1 MLNNWSEK
9 NKLMTEKRYNE
20 ICNQLDPSI
29 ASLLNLIR
37 NYLQANQAAV
47 MVGAGFSK
55 NADINTGAKMKDW
68 NELAEDFYNQLYSR
82 VPEDVD
88 LVFRSPIR
96 LASQLASYTSHAE
109 LDKVIS
115 NSLQD
120 GAASPGILHKK
131 LMQLPWRDVF
141 TTNYDTL
148 LERTSKDW
156 KQHYNV
162 VTNRESLIY
171 SKSPRIIKLHGSFP
185 NQHPFIIT
193 EEDFRTYPNEHPEF
207 VNTVRQSLIENL
219 FCLIGFSGDDENFLS
234 WIGWL
239 RDVIGKESVLCYLI
253 TYNEQHDSELSLMV
267 DRGIRPINLKR
278 LPLKD
283 NEGIKEALDFFLT
296 YVTPH
301 DNHDVEEWS
310 GELDAYFPYESLTE
324 DLIEKMTKIRESYP
338 DWPFLPADR
347 LNDFQ
352 DVERCAPFIGDK
364 ISVLKDEQK
373 FRFVQELI
381 WRIRISYAPLV
392 PEWIV
397 TYVEKLV
404 EDTYVLSTEIID
416 MALVLL
422 SSYRKNGEFEKF
434 ENMCRNLEK
443 DKNILTSLQLH
454 LFTYE
459 RALFYISRYNA
470 SQLKDFLSTWDV
482 AAEDTIPVLWK
493 SNMLT
498 FVGDMNGAKVL
509 LEAAILHV
517 ETQCRISNSTNQQM
531 LLDVLYTSLSALGG
545 KLDTHIAVKKS
556 LYLTYVDKLKMD
568 LLNYEKKKQP
578 GQHVIHT
585 FNIGK
590 KIHSWYG
597 GTSGLFGSYI
607 YPYRYVTMREQMGYP
622 MSTDMYVIDVEHS
635 KMFLKYLVLYNP
647 EYAIEYAVRCMDSE
661 LVKEVFTREILHSWQ
676 PEKCESIYDLFRTFI
691 EEPKTQVEERI
702 RKKVLIPLLSRMC
715 IRLKQASIKN
725 IFNVVLNA
733 VLERPKRYDWYRDEL
748 SIIYDCADEQ
758 LKGYMLQK
766 CLKTPIPPINT
777 PWDIL
782 KPECFA
788 NEITISDEIINI
800 LDNAFLDSNCDIKI
814 ALCRIQ
820 NIWRWLTADQKQ
832 QLSARIINWRA
843 NKETVVA
850 IRTYSYVEATKEER
864 EFIQTLCQRKI
875 EVLQMFGW
883 NGAEKSQERDN
894 ITDSL
899 KTLVI
904 LSDYLDVN
912 QIEAVYEKLINL
924 VEDVYNDNTAE
935 GVVVFPWCVENQD
948 FITFDRCFRNFIR
961 NTHEKIVGQDFTQTL
976 LKKLEYMDK
985 DKSPFLEIRL
995 RLLPLTL
1002 WGDKFIQRQ
1011 LNSRIYSRL
1020 KNAQDDGLLALRY
1033 ALNKDLNCKKFIGG
1047 MLSFMKKTKEE
1058 VLVLYLQYCVDIL
1071 LMKIDDSVA
1080 NTYSSMLK
1088 EMLTLITDKELSFDF
1103 KTDVCYYAGR
1113 LVGIMSQMKILRTDV
1128 VDSWK
1133 KVLEDSQTD
1142 SDVRNSYEQGV
1153 LLYQR
1158 ALAYQKTLN

>member
-1 MLNNWSEK
+1 
-9 NKLMTEKRYNE
+9 MTEKRYNE

-82 VPEDVD
+82 VPKDVD

-131 LMQLPWRDVF
+131 MMQLPWRDVF

-278 LPLKD
+278 LPLND

-296 YVTPH
+296 YVAPH
-301 DNHDVEEWS
+301 DNQDVEEWN
-310 GELDAYFPYESLTE
+310 GELDAYLPYENLTE
-324 DLIEKMTKIRESYP
+324 DLIEKMTRMRESYP
-338 DWPFLPADR
+338 GWPYLPADR
-347 LNDFQ
+347 LDDFQ
-352 DVERCAPFIGDK
+352 DIERSAPFIGEK
-364 ISVLKDEQK
+364 ISALKDEQK
-373 FRFVQELI
+373 FRFVQELL
-381 WRIRISYAPLV
+381 WRIRISYSPLV

-397 TYVEKLV
+397 TYVEKLLD
-404 EDTYVLSTEIID
+404 DTDVLSTEMID

-422 SSYRKNGEFEKF
+422 SSYRRNGELEKF
-434 ENMCRNLEK
+434 DNVCKHLETN
-443 DKNILTSLQLH
+443 KNILTSLQSH
-454 LFTYE
+454 AFTYE
-459 RALFYISRYNA
+459 RVLRYISKYNI
-470 SQLKDFLSTWDV
+470 SQLKDMLLTWDV

-498 FVGDMNGAKVL
+498 FVGDINGAKVL
-509 LEAAILHV
+509 LEAAILYV
-517 ETQCRISNSTNQQM
+517 ETQYRISNSTYQQI
-531 LLDVLYTSLSALGG
+531 LLDVLYTSLSSLGG
-545 KLDTHIAVKKS
+545 KIDTHITAKKS
-556 LYLTYVDKLKMD
+556 LYLTYVDKFKID

-578 GQHVIHT
+578 GQHVTHT

-590 KIHSWYG
+590 KIRSWHS

-607 YPYRYVTMREQMGYP
+607 YPYRYVTMREQLGYP
-622 MSTDMYVIDVEHS
+622 MSTDIYGIDVEHS
-635 KMFLKYLVLYNP
+635 KMFLKYLVQYNP
-647 EYAIEYAVRCMDSE
+647 DFVIEYAIRCMDSDI
-661 LVKEVFTREILHSWQ
+661 VKEVFTREVLHSWQ
-676 PEKCESIYDLFRTFI
+676 PEKCELICESLRAFI
-691 EEPKTQVEERI
+691 KEPKTRVEERI
-702 RKKVLIPLLSRMC
+702 CTKVLIPLLSRMC
-715 IRLKQASIKN
+715 IRLKQESIKN
-725 IFNVVLNA
+725 IFEVVLIA
-733 VLERPKRYDWYRDEL
+733 VLEQPKRYDLYRDEL
-748 SIIYDCADEQ
+748 SIIYDCANEQ
-758 LKGYMLQK
+758 LKGYMLQE
-766 CLKTPIPPINT
+766 CLKAPVPKMHT
-777 PWDIL
+777 PWDIF

-788 NEITISDEIINI
+788 NELNISDEIINI
-800 LDNAFLDSNCDIKI
+800 LDSAFLDSNNDINI
-814 ALCRIQ
+814 VLGRIQ
-820 NIWRWLTADQKQ
+820 SIWKWLTADQKQ
-832 QLSARIINWRA
+832 TLSARIINWRT
-843 NKETVVA
+843 NKETIIA
-850 IRTYSYVEATKEER
+850 IRTYFYVEPTEAEIEY
-864 EFIQTLCQRKI
+864 IQSLCQKKI
-875 EVLQMFGW
+875 ESLQMFGW
-883 NGAEKSQERDN
+883 DGAEKLKEREC
-894 ITDSL
+894 ITDCL
-899 KTLVI
+899 KILVI
-904 LSDYLDVN
+904 LSDYLVID
-912 QIEAVYEKLINL
+912 QIEAVYKKLIDL
-924 VEDVYNDNTAE
+924 IVDVYHDNAVE
-935 GVVVFPWCVENQD
+935 GVVDFPWFLENQD

-961 NTHEKIVGQDFTQTL
+961 NTHEKVVGKSFTHTL
-976 LKKLEYMDK
+976 LEKIEYIDK

-995 RLLPLTL
+995 MLQPLPQ
-1002 WGDKFIQRQ
+1002 WDDKSIHRQ

-1020 KNAQDDGLLALRY
+1020 KDAQEDGLRALRY
-1033 ALNKDLNCKKFIGG
+1033 ALTKDLNCKKYFGG
-1047 MLSFMKKTKEE
+1047 MLSFMKKTNEE
-1058 VLVLYLQYCVDIL
+1058 VLVLYLQYCIDIL
-1071 LMKIDDSVA
+1071 LMKIGNSIGD
-1080 NTYSSMLK
+1080 TCSSMLK
-1088 EMLTLITDKELSFDF
+1088 EMLMVITDKELSFEF

-1113 LVGIMSQMKILRTDV
+1113 LAGIMSRMKIRRMDV
-1128 VDSWK
+1128 IDSWK
-1133 KVLEDSQTD
+1133 KLLEESQTD
-1142 SDVRNSYEQGV
+1142 ADVRNSFEQGV

-1158 ALAYQKTLN
+1158 AIACQNTVN